1 MWWTFPLLQIR
12 PGRRRLL
19 ASLQIF
25 TRGEMRQRGQKSGLW
40 VAAGLLLVTACSR
53 APRPVPERLASRP
66 ARSQALPRLG
76 FTLQAGAFVKVEN
89 AARFSESLQAQG
101 LEAAYYA
108 SGDGLY
114 RVRFGDFATKEKAR
128 ARGETLKSAG
138 VIEVFWVVAPDGS
151 APAASG
157 PIRLRP
163 TDERGLRVSLAESAR
178 GYLGV
183 PYLFG
188 GTTERG
194 FDCSGL
200 TGAVYRLN
208 GLRLPR
214 SSQAQFEAGSP
225 VDLEDARAGDLLFFA
240 TIGGGRVSHVGL
252 YLGQGAFI
260 HAPRSGQSIR
270 QDELSDRYYK
280 KAFLGART
288 YL

>member
-1 MWWTFPLLQIR
+1 ML
-12 PGRRRLL
+12 GRESARTLKGRILIAL
-19 ASLQIF
+19 
-25 TRGEMRQRGQKSGLW
+25 
-40 VAAGLLLVTACSR
+40 GLLLLGACAR
-53 APRPVPERLASRP
+53 RPEPRVQVPERPP
-66 ARSQALPRLG
+66 AARVPRSLPRLG
-76 FTLQAGAFVKVEN
+76 FTLQAGAFAKVEN

-114 RVRFGDFATKEKAR
+114 RVRFGDFTTREKAR
-128 ARGETLKSAG
+128 ARGEALKAAG
-138 VIEVFWVVAPDGS
+138 IIEAFWVVAPDGS
-151 APAASG
+151 APGAG
-157 PIRLRP
+157 GQIRLRP
-163 TDERGLRVSLAESAR
+163 SDERGLRAGLVESAR

-214 SSQAQFEAGSP
+214 SSQAQFDAGSP
-225 VDLEDARAGDLLFFA
+225 VDPAEAKPGDLLFFA
-240 TIGGGRVSHVGL
+240 TAGGSRVSHVGV
-252 YLGQGAFI
+252 YLGEGAFI
-260 HAPRSGQSIR
+260 HAPRSGQGIR
-270 QDELSDRYYK
+270 QDHLSDRYYR
-280 KAFLGART
+280 KALLGART

>member
-1 MWWTFPLLQIR
+1 
-12 PGRRRLL
+12 
-19 ASLQIF
+19 
-25 TRGEMRQRGQKSGLW
+25 
-40 VAAGLLLVTACSR
+40 
-53 APRPVPERLASRP
+53 
-66 ARSQALPRLG
+66 
-76 FTLQAGAFVKVEN
+76 VEN
-89 AARFSESLQAQG
+89 AARFSQSLQAQG

-128 ARGETLKSAG
+128 ARGEALKAAG
-138 VIEVFWVVAPDGS
+138 VIEAFWVVAPDGS
-151 APAASG
+151 APGAAG

-163 TDERGLRVSLAESAR
+163 ADERGLRASLVESAR

-214 SSQAQFEAGSP
+214 SSQAQFDAGSP
-225 VDLEDARAGDLLFFA
+225 VDLEEARPGDLLFFA
-240 TIGGGRVSHVGL
+240 TAGGGRVSHVGL
-252 YLGQGAFI
+252 YLGEGTFI
-260 HAPRSGQSIR
+260 HAPRPGQGIR
-270 QDELSDRYYK
+270 QDDLSDRYYR
-280 KAFLGART
+280 KALLGART

>member
-1 MWWTFPLLQIR
+1 M
-12 PGRRRLL
+12 RRLMHRL
-19 ASLQIF
+19 GPSV
-25 TRGEMRQRGQKSGLW
+25 T
-40 VAAGLLLVTACSR
+40 AALLLSWACSR
-53 APRPVPERLASRP
+53 APRPVPEPPGSKPSAVR
-66 ARSQALPRLG
+66 ALPRLG
-76 FTLQAGAFVKVEN
+76 YTLQAGAFAKVEN
-89 AARFSESLQAQG
+89 AARFSGTLQAQG

-114 RVRFGDFATKEKAR
+114 RVRFGDFATREKAR
-128 ARGETLKSAG
+128 AKGEALKAAG
-138 VIEVFWVVAPDGS
+138 VIEAFWVVAPDGS
-151 APAASG
+151 APGAAG
-157 PIRLRP
+157 AARLRP
-163 TDERGLRVSLAESAR
+163 TEERGLRASLVDTAK
-178 GYLGV
+178 GYEGV

-225 VDLEDARAGDLLFFA
+225 VDLDKARAGDLLFFA
-240 TIGGGRVSHVGL
+240 TGGKGRVSHVGL

-260 HAPRSGQSIR
+260 HAPRSGQRIR
-270 QDELSDRYYK
+270 QDELSDRYYRK
-280 KAFLGART
+280 TFVGART

>member
-1 MWWTFPLLQIR
+1 MIRRQKLAPALLTAL
-12 PGRRRLL
+12 LL
-19 ASLQIF
+19 AS
-25 TRGEMRQRGQKSGLW
+25 
-40 VAAGLLLVTACSR
+40 ACAR
-53 APRPVPERLASRP
+53 APRPAPERPSKTM
-66 ARSQALPRLG
+66 QTKALPRLG
-76 FTLQAGAFVKVEN
+76 YTLQAGAFAKVEN

-101 LEAAYYA
+101 LEATYYA
-108 SGDGLY
+108 SGDGFY

-128 ARGETLKSAG
+128 VRGEALKTAG
-138 VIEVFWVVAPDGS
+138 VIEAFWVVAPDGS
-151 APAASG
+151 APGALGRSQFH
-157 PIRLRP
+157 PS
-163 TDERGLRVSLAESAR
+163 DERGLRASLVDTAR

-208 GLRLPR
+208 GMRLPR

-225 VDLEDARAGDLLFFA
+225 VDLDAARAGDLLFFS
-240 TIGGGRVSHVGL
+240 TKGGRVSHVGL
-252 YLGQGAFI
+252 YLGQGIFI

-270 QDELSDRYYK
+270 QDDLTERYYK
-280 KAFLGART
+280 RTFVGARS

>member
-1 MWWTFPLLQIR
+1 ML
-12 PGRRRLL
+12 
-19 ASLQIF
+19 
-25 TRGEMRQRGQKSGLW
+25 
-40 VAAGLLLVTACSR
+40 VATLLLVSACTR
-53 APRPVPERLASRP
+53 APRPVAERPTPAVGRP
-66 ARSQALPRLG
+66 LPRLG
-76 FTLQAGAFVKVEN
+76 YTLQAGAFARVEN
-89 AARFSESLQAQG
+89 AARFAGSLHAQG

-128 ARGETLKSAG
+128 TKGEALKAAG
-138 VIEVFWVVAPDGS
+138 VIEAFWVVAPDGS
-151 APAASG
+151 APGASG
-157 PIRLRP
+157 SIRSRP
-163 TDERGLRVSLAESAR
+163 SDERGLRSSLVDTAR

-214 SSQAQFEAGSP
+214 SSQAQLEAGSP
-225 VDLEDARAGDLLFFA
+225 VDLDRAQAGDLLFFA
-240 TIGGGRVSHVGL
+240 TGGGGRVSHVGV

-260 HAPRSGQSIR
+260 HAPRAGQGIR
-270 QDELSDRYYK
+270 QDEVSESYYR
-280 KAFLGART
+280 KAFVGART

>member
-1 MWWTFPLLQIR
+1 MFLFEFMRHL
-12 PGRRRLL
+12 RLTPTL
-19 ASLQIF
+19 
-25 TRGEMRQRGQKSGLW
+25 
-40 VAAGLLLVTACSR
+40 VAGLIFFMACSR
-53 APRPVPERLASRP
+53 PSRMVPERPSAKP
-66 ARSQALPRLG
+66 AVANGLPRLG
-76 FTLQAGAFVKVEN
+76 YTLQAGAFAKVEN
-89 AARFSESLQAQG
+89 AARFSESLKAQG
-101 LEAAYYA
+101 LEATYYA

-128 ARGETLKSAG
+128 VRGEALKTAG
-138 VIEVFWVVAPDGS
+138 ILAGYWVVAPDGS

-157 PIRLRP
+157 PIRLHP
-163 TDERGLRVSLAESAR
+163 ADERGLRASLVETAQ

-188 GTTERG
+188 GTSERG

-200 TGAVYRLN
+200 TGAVYGLN

-214 SSQAQFEAGSP
+214 SSQAQFEAGNP
-225 VDLEDARAGDLLFFA
+225 VDIEQARAGDLLFFA
-240 TIGGGRVSHVGL
+240 TGGGGRVSHVGL

-270 QDELSDRYYK
+270 QNELSERYYQK
-280 KAFLGART
+280 TLIGVRS

>member
-1 MWWTFPLLQIR
+1 MFPAELLR
-12 PGRRRLL
+12 PLRLAPAL
-19 ASLQIF
+19 
-25 TRGEMRQRGQKSGLW
+25 
-40 VAAGLLLVTACSR
+40 AAGLLLCTACSR
-53 APRPVPERLASRP
+53 APRPVPEHQLPVGRV
-66 ARSQALPRLG
+66 LPRLG
-76 FTLQAGAFVKVEN
+76 YTLQAGAFAKVEN

-128 ARGETLKSAG
+128 ARGEALKAAG
-138 VIEVFWVVAPDGS
+138 VIEAFWVVAPDGS
-151 APAASG
+151 APAAPG
-157 PIRLRP
+157 PIRIRP
-163 TDERGLRVSLAESAR
+163 TDERGLRASLVESAR

-208 GLRLPR
+208 GMRLPR
-214 SSQAQFEAGSP
+214 SSQAQFEAGNP
-225 VDLEDARAGDLLFFA
+225 VDLDRARAGDLLFFA
-240 TIGGGRVSHVGL
+240 TGGGGRVSHVGL

-260 HAPRSGQSIR
+260 HAPRSGQGIR
-270 QDELSDRYYK
+270 QDDLSDRYYRK
-280 KAFLGART
+280 VFVGARS